1 MKISISRTASVN
13 LKKIFWDI
21 FFRLKNRGVS
31 LERHFPW
38 LKGTSTEA
46 IFFEATKLSVSVGGL
61 VLREIRYLIDKKELK
76 IGLIGLVCVVP
87 ESRGI
92 GVAGELLKEA
102 IAYAKKHGFDFLTLW
117 TNQHKIY
124 LPHGFYLMDTWC
136 FGWVD
141 ASSKQKNAKADLSF
155 QSHIFVENRTL
166 PLPPFADSIYEY
178 SVGNI
183 SFTLLNDKDGVV
195 VVWYEGEGTEVAH
208 KMIEIFPAR
217 WRLNVVKDDPL
228 IHALASCGANVHVC
242 PVNLQMWLNLEHSD
256 PSGNQVSRIKMSVLD
271 RI

>member
-21 FFRLKNRGVS
+21 FFRLKNRGVL

-38 LKGTSTEA
+38 LEDTSTDA
-46 IFFEATKLSVSVGGL
+46 TFFEATKVSVSVGGL
-61 VLREIRYLIDKKELK
+61 VLREIKYFIDEKELK
-76 IGLIGLVCVVP
+76 IGLIGLVCVIP

-92 GVAGELLKEA
+92 GVAGALLKEA
-102 IAYAKKHGFDFLTLW
+102 ISYAEKHGFDYLTLW

-124 LPHGFYLMDTWC
+124 LPHGFYLIDNWC
-136 FGWVD
+136 FGWIN
-141 ASSKQKNAKADLSF
+141 ASSKQKKAKADLSF
-155 QSHIFVENRTL
+155 QSHLFVENRTL

-178 SVGNI
+178 SVDNI
-183 SFTLLNDKDGVV
+183 SFTFLNDKDGVV
-195 VVWYEGEGTEVAH
+195 VVWYEGEVTEVAH
-208 KMIEIFPAR
+208 AMIEVFPAQ

-228 IHALASCGANVHVC
+228 IHALASCGANVDLR
-242 PVNLQMWLNLEHSD
+242 PVNLQMWLNLDHSD
-256 PSGNQVSRIKMSVLD
+256 PSGDRVGRIKMSVLD